1 MIYYIIAFIL
11 IIGYLAY
18 TFGQSNGRDVELRLQ
33 KIKDLHKRKIINDEE
48 YESMRRKIILDI

>member
-11 IIGYLAY
+11 IIGYLSY
-18 TFGQSNGRDVELRLQ
+18 TFGKSNGRDVELRLN
-33 KIKDLHKRKIINDEE
+33 KIKDLHKRNIINDEE